1 MSQQTATASGSRPP
15 GMTDVAEL
23 AGVSAQTVSRVLS
36 GHPNVKEKTKVAV
49 LAAVDQLGYRLN
61 SAARTLSSGRS
72 RTLGVVS
79 LATVNYSGAVMAYG
93 IESAAR
99 AAGYTV
105 STATTASLDAPAI
118 ASAMARLVE
127 QAVEGIVLAVPVL
140 SANDDV
146 EALSRRIPT
155 VTIDGSRTESAE
167 VVELDQV
174 AAARLA
180 TEHLLELGHQTVWHL
195 AGPLEWLDAASRAH
209 GWRETL
215 ENAGRSV
222 PPELHGDWSP
232 ESGYQAGLLIGRMP
246 EVTAVFVASDEM
258 AFGVIRALHELGR
271 RVPEDVSIVGFDDI
285 ALAAYCSPALTT
297 IAQPFDEIG
306 RRAVAHVLRRIEDP
320 SAAAEPESV
329 SPQLVVRGSTA
340 PPATA

>member
-1 MSQQTATASGSRPP
+1 MSRQ
-15 GMTDVAEL
+15 
-23 AGVSAQTVSRVLS
+23 
-36 GHPNVKEKTKVAV
+36 
-49 LAAVDQLGYRLN
+49 
-61 SAARTLSSGRS
+61 
-72 RTLGVVS
+72 
-79 LATVNYSGAVMAYG
+79 
-93 IESAAR
+93 
-99 AAGYTV
+99 
-105 STATTASLDAPAI
+105 
-118 ASAMARLVE
+118 
-127 QAVEGIVLAVPVL
+127 
-140 SANDDV
+140 
-146 EALSRRIPT
+146 LSRRIPT

-180 TEHLLELGHQTVWHL
+180 TEHLLELGHETVWHL

-215 ENAGRSV
+215 ESAGRTV

-306 RRAVAHVLRRIEDP
+306 RRAVAHVLRRIDDP

-340 PPATA
+340 PPAYGVSRASPRRARACAPAFGRRNARVREAETRQVLARILRRPRVRGSRAGEPVQGS